1 MCSQM
6 KEFRRCGDYAM
17 NPSGPRKFTYDLY
30 PNIQPLWMR
39 TITHKVLNCKIEEVA
54 LETECDN
61 CTINSPLGTL
71 SGSLNGTATVNF
83 VTLIWDNSYKEK
95 KDCELK
101 LVRSGEGQLYKT
113 NNPEIKRLQDKHS
126 QTDFLINTTMLTYC
140 GKRQLQ
146 SVMGME
152 KILVAINMAPPTGD
166 FEKFDPN
173 ATVENER
180 KTSSNTTNAQVKQV
194 ASTIKAEIEAAAHV
208 QYTRDIA
215 LDYEN
220 RLAREIRRLQCE
232 NRKMNHY
239 RVIVSAQYNGWLAAT
254 HMQLPRCSK
263 LVANGAQASILQSV
277 EGWELV
283 PFTDCYWHSNSVN
296 FNGKTHAYKNGEW
309 IPVFANIQVQG
320 RKLIET
326 EKFEADNTLA
336 TLLQMHPA
344 I

>member
-1 MCSQM
+1 Q
-6 KEFRRCGDYAM
+6 
-17 NPSGPRKFTYDLY
+17 
-30 PNIQPLWMR
+30 
-39 TITHKVLNCKIEEVA
+39 
-54 LETECDN
+54 
-61 CTINSPLGTL
+61 
-71 SGSLNGTATVNF
+71 
-83 VTLIWDNSYKEK
+83 
-95 KDCELK
+95 LK

-126 QTDFLINTTMLTYC
+126 QTDFLINTTMLAYC

-180 KTSSNTTNAQVKQV
+180 KTSSNTTNAQVASGCLNNNEQV

-208 QYTRDIA
+208 QYTIDIA

-232 NRKMNHY
+232 NRKMNHHS
-239 RVIVSAQYNGWLAAT
+239 VIVSAQYNVWLAAT

-263 LVANGAQASILQSV
+263 LVANGAQASIMQCREQNVTFQTEFTKCGPQPRYLNFTIAV

-283 PFTDCYWHSNSVN
+283 PFTDCYWYSNFVN

-326 EKFEADNTLA
+326 EKFEV
-336 TLLQMHPA
+336 
-344 I
+344 